1 MSVPKLQPLML
12 PILQALGDGELAS
25 RQTVGNRVA
34 AALGLSEDDIRK
46 LGKTGNAK
54 HPVYRSRIKWGI
66 RNLRKAGLVIFTYK
80 GRKSLYRLTEE
91 GGKVLSQ
98 EPFGI
103 VCTRFGEYRLQA
115 EGDDP
120 LQAGRYPNR
129 HGGSAEP
136 AEVIPGETTE
146 ESPEE
151 TLARIDRELTRDLKK
166 DILERIR
173 AAPPDFLEKLVR
185 ALLVAMGYGDG
196 DMTQSTVTGGP
207 GDGGIDGEIWQDKF
221 RLDRVYFQAKRFR
234 EAASIGEPALR
245 NFAGA
250 LDARGASKGVFITTA
265 TFSRSAEKYVQISP
279 KQIAL
284 VDGERLAGLMIQ
296 HGVGVRTDLSERGGA
311 LEYSTREIDEDYYNG
326 FL

>member
-1 MSVPKLQPLML
+1 MSVPKLQSLLL
-12 PILQALGDGELAS
+12 PILQALGDGEATD
-25 RQTVGNRVA
+25 RQTIGNRVA

-54 HPVYRSRIKWGI
+54 HPVFRSRIKWGI
-66 RNLRKAGLVIFTYK
+66 RNLRKADLVIFTYK

-91 GGKVLSQ
+91 GVKVLSQ
-98 EPFGI
+98 EPFGV
-103 VCTRFGEYRLQA
+103 VCNRFGEYRLQA

-120 LQAGRYPNR
+120 LQASPCPNR

-136 AEVIPGETTE
+136 TEEITE

-173 AAPPDFLEKLVR
+173 AAPPVFLEYLIR
-185 ALLVAMGYGDG
+185 DLLVAMGYGDG
-196 DMTQSTVTGGP
+196 DMTQGTVTGGP
-207 GDGGIDGEIWQDKF
+207 GDGGIDGEIWQDKL

-234 EAASIGEPALR
+234 EDASIGEPALR

-265 TFSRSAEKYVQISP
+265 TFSRSAEKYVQVSP

-296 HGVGVRTDLSERGGA
+296 HGVGVRTEPSKTGGA
-311 LEYSTREIDEDYYNG
+311 LEYSTREIDEDYFNG
-326 FL
+326 SS

>member
-1 MSVPKLQPLML
+1 MEIPKIQPLLL
-12 PILQALGDGELAS
+12 PILQALGDGEAAGK
-25 RQTVGNRVA
+25 QTIGNRVG
-34 AALGLSEDDIRK
+34 AALGLSEDDMRQ
-46 LGKTGNAK
+46 LGKSGNAK
-54 HPVYRSRIKWGI
+54 HPIFGSRIKWGLKH
-66 RNLRKAGLVIFTYK
+66 LRKADLVTLTRKDRK
-80 GRKSLYRLTEE
+80 GVFRLSEE
-91 GGKVLSQ
+91 GRKVLSQ
-98 EPFGI
+98 KPFGI
-103 VCTRFGEYRLQA
+103 VCNRFGEYRLLA
-115 EGDDP
+115 EGNDS
-120 LQAGRYPNR
+120 LQAGPYPDR
-129 HGGSAEP
+129 HGGSAGP
-136 AEVIPGETTE
+136 TEVIPEEITK

-151 TLARIDRELTRDLKK
+151 TLAGIDQELTRDLKK

-173 AAPPDFLEKLVR
+173 AAPPDFLEYLVR
-185 ALLVAMGYGDG
+185 DLLVAMGYGDG
-196 DMTQSTVTGGP
+196 DMTQGTVTGGP

-221 RLDRVYFQAKRFR
+221 RLDHVYFQAKRFR

-284 VDGERLAGLMIQ
+284 VDGERLAGLMIK

-326 FL
+326 SL